1 MNTENIQ
8 SEKLELINWISQ
20 LQDVSLIEKLKK
32 LYLKNK
38 AEVPQWQQDIIMAR
52 LKDTKEEDYI
62 SLEELKNQIKFD

>member
-8 SEKLELINWISQ
+8 SEKLELINWTSQ

-38 AEVPQWQQDIIMAR
+38 SRSSTMATR
-52 LKDTKEEDYI
+52 YYNCSFERYKRRGLHFIGRIEK
-62 SLEELKNQIKFD
+62 SNQI